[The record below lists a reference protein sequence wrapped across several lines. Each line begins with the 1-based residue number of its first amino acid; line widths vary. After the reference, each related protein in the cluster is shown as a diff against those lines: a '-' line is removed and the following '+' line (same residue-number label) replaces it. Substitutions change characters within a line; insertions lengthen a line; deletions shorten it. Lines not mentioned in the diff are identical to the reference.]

1 MGAKTAVAVVFSVT
15 AVFGIVVSAV
25 AHPKELVS
33 ANVAGTGV
41 LKESN
46 GVNPL

>member
-25 AHPKELVS
+25 AHPKGL
-33 ANVAGTGV
+33 ADAHVAGMGV